1 MTHEPKRRKK
11 AAGIWRRRY
20 IVAIIALIV
29 LGTLS
34 TFALTYVQTSLEEPW
49 GAQYTL
55 TYTGASIVIGNPKT
69 TIVDQNTLYVEFDI
83 TPSDK
88 DVKCK
93 FVITPLDI
101 NGNPIDAGGTSR
113 TATVTWYLTAGGT
126 LSPDTKQVD
135 AGMDIITTHNMG
147 SPSKLNKMRIRWT
160 STNFLS
166 LYESVRILIEDIE

>member
-1 MTHEPKRRKK
+1 MTQEPKRRKK

-20 IVAIIALIV
+20 VVAILVLLV

-101 NGNPIDAGGTSR
+101 NGDPID
-113 TATVTWYLTAGGT
+113 AGGT

-135 AGMDIITTHNMG
+135 AGMDLTTTHNMG